1 MDYLTISTRTT
12 DYPSVGKKMKLGS
25 YFIPHTKIY
34 SIWIK
39 RLMKIKQIFRL
50 YVILLWPLVE
60 NKFLNNTQKAQ
71 L

>member
-1 MDYLTISTRTT
+1 MDYFMISTRTT

-39 RLMKIKQIFRL
+39 HLMKIKHL
-50 YVILLWPLVE
+50 
-60 NKFLNNTQKAQ
+60 KFLDYMWHFCY
-71 L
+71 LW